1 MSHAV
6 SDPRMTGYSDR
17 INHALAYATKHHDQ
31 QVRRGTRSPYLTRH
45 ANVAV
50 ILARYGADEDTVV
63 AGILHDVVGD
73 GLRGGMSYEALA
85 GRVGD
90 KFGGEALDL
99 ALAVTERRH
108 DEDGIEMSSD
118 ERRDDLLERLAEAP
132 ERSRWVIA
140 ADALHEAGTLLA
152 EVRRTDFPETVW
164 ARTPRGQGVE
174 WLRRVHDRLTALG
187 FAAPVMTE
195 LRDLVAE
202 LEHHWKSA
210 PQARATS

>member
-1 MSHAV
+1 MT
-6 SDPRMTGYSDR
+6 TGYSDR

-73 GLRGGMSYEALA
+73 GLRGGMSREALA
-85 GRVGD
+85 GRVGE
-90 KFGGEALDL
+90 KFGVDALDV
-99 ALAVTERRH
+99 AFAVTERRV
-108 DEDGIEMSSD
+108 DEEGIEMSWD
-118 ERRDDLLERLAEAP
+118 ERREDLLERLSAAP
-132 ERSRWVIA
+132 DRARWVVA

-152 EVRRTDFPETVW
+152 ELRRTDFPETVW

-174 WLRRVHDRLTALG
+174 WLRRVHDRLSAVGFSAPIMNELG
-187 FAAPVMTE
+187 G
-195 LRDLVAE
+195 LLDE
-202 LEHHWKSA
+202 LERHWKATQQAGSA
-210 PQARATS
+210 L